1 MTAQKFVKQKYKKK
15 EKKRHKTQ
23 FKKTRC
29 DATQLQGQNISNWF
43 SSDLHIN
50 TKKKMYVQTFVYLVG
65 AHVLSTRAKPA
76 AQTQTQTRTQFKPYT
91 KLKRDSRQTGK
102 QTKKK

>member
-1 MTAQKFVKQKYKKK
+1 MRRNFKA
-15 EKKRHKTQ
+15 KTFQ
-23 FKKTRC
+23 IGSVQIC
-29 DATQLQGQNISNWF
+29 IS
-43 SSDLHIN
+43 IP
-50 TKKKMYVQTFVYLVG
+50 KKMYVQTFVYLVG

-102 QTKKK
+102 QTKKRNK